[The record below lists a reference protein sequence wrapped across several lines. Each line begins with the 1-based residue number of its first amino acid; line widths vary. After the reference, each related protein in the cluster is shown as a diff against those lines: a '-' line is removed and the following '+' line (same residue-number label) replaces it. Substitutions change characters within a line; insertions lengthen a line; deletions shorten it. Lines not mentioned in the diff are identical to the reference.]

1 MARETDIEMIAILEG
16 TLEYRGVDS
25 VIINVGG
32 IGFQVHV
39 PGSTLSQLGAI
50 NDKVSLYTHLHLRE
64 DNVSLYGFASEE
76 ELALFKN
83 LISVS
88 GIGPKAALALLS
100 ALNPEQLAMAIASGN
115 VDVISQVPG
124 IGKKIAGRLVVEL
137 KGKLEREWKKGAVL
151 PLAAENTDAIAALTN
166 LGYSL
171 REAIQAVSNLPDS
184 AELSLEEKVKMA
196 LQQLAAK

>member
-1 MARETDIEMIAILEG
+1 MIATLEG

-50 NDKVSLYTHLHLRE
+50 KDKVSLYTHLHLRE

-88 GIGPKAALALLS
+88 GIGPKVALALLS
-100 ALNPEQLAMAIASGN
+100 ALDPEQLAMAITGGN

-124 IGKKIAGRLVVEL
+124 IGKKKAGRLVVEL
-137 KGKLEREWKKGAVL
+137 KGKLEREWKGALL
-151 PLAAENTDAIAALTN
+151 PLAAEDADAIAALTN

-171 REAIQAVSNLPDS
+171 REATQAVSNLSD
-184 AELSLEEKVKMA
+184 AKELTLEEKVRMA

>member
-1 MARETDIEMIAILEG
+1 MIATLEG

-100 ALNPEQLAMAIASGN
+100 ASNPEQLAMAIASGN

-124 IGKKIAGRLVVEL
+124 IV
-137 KGKLEREWKKGAVL
+137 
-151 PLAAENTDAIAALTN
+151 
-166 LGYSL
+166 
-171 REAIQAVSNLPDS
+171 
-184 AELSLEEKVKMA
+184 
-196 LQQLAAK
+196 

>member
-1 MARETDIEMIAILEG
+1 MIATLEG

-137 KGKLEREWKKGAVL
+137 KGKLEREWKKGGVL

-171 REAIQAVSNLPDS
+171 REATQAVSNLPDS

>member
-1 MARETDIEMIAILEG
+1 MIATLEG

-50 NDKVSLYTHLHLRE
+50 KDKVSLYTHLHLRE

-137 KGKLEREWKKGAVL
+137 KGKLEREWKKGGVL

-171 REAIQAVSNLPDS
+171 REATQAVSNLPDS